1 MIIKVINALEE
12 MQEYYNKEANTYEF
26 YDIDLIIFNYD
37 LNVEASI
44 IANDIYA
51 WNIKA
56 LYIDACNIRVN
67 NNIKANA
74 IDCCDLCASYIEIR
88 YIDTCNIK
96 ADGINALMIE
106 NRADINVYNIEAKII
121 NARNIITAEINAE
134 YINAVNV
141 IKL

>member
-1 MIIKVINALEE
+1 MIIKVINTLEE

-37 LNVEASI
+37 LKVEASI

-56 LYIDACNIRVN
+56 LYIDACNIKVN

-74 IDCCDLCASYIEIR
+74 IDCFDLCASYIEIK
-88 YIDTCNIK
+88 YIDACDIK
-96 ADGINALMIE
+96 ADGINALTIE
-106 NRADINVYNIEAKII
+106 TRADINVYNIESKII

>member
-1 MIIKVINALEE
+1 MIIKVINTLEE

-37 LNVEASI
+37 LNVKASI

-51 WNIKA
+51 CNINA
-56 LYIDACNIRVN
+56 LYIDACNVKVN

-74 IDCCDLCASYIEIR
+74 IDCCDLCASYIEIK
-88 YIDTCNIK
+88 YIDACDIK
-96 ADGINALMIE
+96 ADGINALTIK